1 MSYDGVLEVVARL
14 HVDLRF
20 RQAFLRDAGAAL
32 APLGLLD
39 HERLGLAGMDPAML
53 VRLARIADH
62 HRVARIQEQLG
73 WVDFARRPDLV
84 AAVARYMIEVP
95 PRLLNRDEAVAF
107 CLHLEAQAGA
117 SPPYLP
123 ELARYDRLRISL
135 AWGLA
140 GDGRTCQVA
149 RFAYPILRIVA
160 GLDEPGWPDVA
171 QEPEWIELKKVPRLP
186 AVVVRRAPSAPP
198 LASCG

>member
-1 MSYDGVLEVVARL
+1 MSYDNVLEAVARL

-20 RQAFLRDAGAAL
+20 RQAFSRDAAAAL
-32 APLGLLD
+32 APLDLLD
-39 HERLGLAGMDPAML
+39 YERRALAGIAPAML
-53 VRLARIADH
+53 ARLARIADH
-62 HRVARIQEQLG
+62 HRVARIREQLG
-73 WVDFARRPDLV
+73 WVDFTRRPDLY

-107 CLHLEAQAGA
+107 CLHLESGAEA

-135 AWGLA
+135 AWGLD
-140 GDGRTCQVA
+140 GEGRTRRVE
-149 RFAYPILRIVA
+149 RFAYPVLRIVA
-160 GLDEPGWPDVA
+160 ELDEPGWPDVA

-186 AVVVRRAPSAPP
+186 AVVVRRAPPP
-198 LASCG
+198 PVTP